1 MFCREVNMPT
11 SGHANV
17 LYVVGSKNKKET
29 QSEGLGRRRFI
40 VHWRGR
46 EKAGQRI
53 ISRDCILSWSI

>member
-1 MFCREVNMPT
+1 MPT